1 MTDNDRTRTGSE
13 RMAQDGDH
21 PAPGDDPA
29 STQAPMATAPVKAA
43 DAVRVAG
50 IDCGTNS
57 IRLMVADVDAQG
69 MRVVVP
75 RIMRVVRLGQGVD
88 RTHMFAREAL
98 ARTYA
103 AVREFADVID
113 ETGGVDVIRF
123 VATSA
128 TRDAGNRQE
137 FSDTVRTIL
146 GVRPEV
152 IPGTTEARLSY
163 LGATG
168 SLSARQRAQEAP
180 VLVVDLGGGSTELVI
195 GGEGEDFLSTR
206 GVSLQV
212 GSVRVSE
219 RWLHHSPA
227 TQQERAAAVEGI
239 DRLLEEAFD
248 ALPLERTR
256 TLIGVSGTVTTLSLM
271 AQGEKV
277 YSRQKVDGARI
288 SFGDAQRACDLLGSL
303 STDQMADWP
312 VIHPGR
318 RDVIAGGALVWSR
331 LLHLLARRTQESR
344 GTALDVYTA
353 SERGLLDGL
362 ILDAG
367 QRRLSGADEM
377 PVAR

>member
-1 MTDNDRTRTGSE
+1 
-13 RMAQDGDH
+13 MA
-21 PAPGDDPA
+21 P
-29 STQAPMATAPVKAA
+29 APVKTVG
-43 DAVRVAG
+43 AVRVAG

-57 IRLMVADVDAQG
+57 IRLMIADVDRQG

-88 RTHMFAREAL
+88 RTHMFARQAL

-113 ETGGVDVIRF
+113 ATGGVDVIRF

-163 LGATG
+163 LGATS
-168 SLSARQRAQEAP
+168 SLTARQRAQESP

-195 GGEGEDFLSTR
+195 GGEGEEFSSTR

-227 TQQERAAAVEGI
+227 TQQERAAAVDGI
-239 DRLLEEAFD
+239 DHLLGEAFD

-271 AQGEKV
+271 AQGQKV
-277 YSRQKVDGARI
+277 YSRHKVDGARI
-288 SFGDAQRACDLLGSL
+288 SFGDAQQACDLLGSL
-303 STDQMADWP
+303 STDQMAAWP

-331 LLHLLARRTQESR
+331 LLDMLARRTQEAR
-344 GTALDVYTA
+344 GAALDAYTA

-367 QRRLSGADEM
+367 RRRLSLGDGTSIT
-377 PVAR
+377 R